1 MTEARTMKSL
11 PTMVDVARA
20 AGVSQK
26 TVSRVINGEPNVRS
40 SVRERVLEHARL
52 LGYRRNDLAAI
63 LTAPRRGRTIGVLI
77 EDLADPFW
85 ASMVS
90 GIEEAVRADGY
101 SLLIAS
107 SSEDP
112 VLERGQLDLFLSR
125 RVDGVLV
132 VPSSTDH
139 EYLQDDIARGTPF
152 VFVDRPAASI
162 NVDTVLVAHAEGS
175 RAATEHLIAHGHSSI
190 AYAGHDASIFT
201 GAERKRGFDE
211 AIASAGI
218 VLPPQYVRTDV
229 TDIESA
235 RVVTQE
241 LLALDSPPTAI
252 FADNNRATIGVVI
265 ALMANAD
272 AQVALVGFDD
282 FELAASLGVTVV
294 KHDAREL
301 GRVAVERLLTRVN
314 GSGDPVEN
322 IVLPTTILARGS
334 GELLPRIH

>member
-1 MTEARTMKSL
+1 MTEAQAVKSL

-26 TVSRVINGEPNVRS
+26 TVSRVINGEPNVRP

-52 LGYRRNDLAAI
+52 LGYRRNDVAAT

-77 EDLADPFW
+77 EDLSDPFW

-90 GIEEAVRADGY
+90 GIEEAVRADNY

-107 SSEDP
+107 SGEDP
-112 VLERGQLDLFLSR
+112 VLERSQLDLFLSR

-139 EYLQDDIARGTPF
+139 SYLQEDIARGTPF
-152 VFVDRPAASI
+152 VFVDRPATSI
-162 NVDTVLVAHAEGS
+162 DVDTVLVAHAEGS
-175 RAATEHLIAHGHSSI
+175 RAATEHLLSHGHKAV
-190 AYAGHDASIFT
+190 AYVGHDVSIFT
-201 GAERKRGFDE
+201 GAERRRGFDE
-211 AIASAGI
+211 AIAATGI
-218 VLPPQYVRTDV
+218 RLPPQYIRTDV

-235 RVVTQE
+235 RTATQE
-241 LLALDSPPTAI
+241 LLALEAPPTAI
-252 FADNNRATIGVVI
+252 FADNNRAAIGVVI
-265 ALMANAD
+265 ALADNPD

-282 FELAASLGVTVV
+282 FELAASLGITVV

-301 GRVAVERLLTRVN
+301 GRVAVGRLLARVN
-314 GSGDPVEN
+314 GSSDPVHN
-322 IVLPTTILARGS
+322 VVLPTTIVARGS
-334 GELLPRIH
+334 GEKPPHVR